1 MFIFYTLQKIWESHI
16 LKYIL
21 GQKLLNPALSGASDA
36 STLQIRMIVM
46 LVLVMVGNSKLHTL
60 ERL

>member
-1 MFIFYTLQKIWESHI
+1 
-16 LKYIL
+16 L